1 MTPEMVMELGRNAL
15 ETTLIVSAPM
25 LGVSLLVGLLVSL
38 FQALTQINEATL
50 TFVPKLVGLF
60 FATMLFFPWMLRM
73 LTGFMSTILI
83 NIPQYAH

>member
-1 MTPEMVMELGRNAL
+1 MELGRNAL